1 MDLGGHVLGTRP
13 HGRDRVCINWEVSTQ
28 IVGIIFL
35 FACELEGCDV
45 SQNSEPEGYHTGF
58 H

>member
-1 MDLGGHVLGTRP
+1 MGEI
-13 HGRDRVCINWEVSTQ
+13 RVCTNWEISTQ

-45 SQNSEPEGYHTGF
+45 SQNREQESYHTEF